1 MTALLPLL
9 ITFAL
14 IGLGITVGH
23 ADLILPDG
31 SVMTMEQI
39 READWSRKSPSEKES
54 SCFFHDYQ
62 MKNKDERPPHV
73 RFEKKGSRPA
83 WVMKRE
89 AAQKESEAWMT
100 RKCAELTEG
109 KKN

>member
-9 ITFAL
+9 ITFVL
-14 IGLGITVGH
+14 IGLGTTVGQ
-23 ADLILPDG
+23 AELIRPDG

-39 READWSRKSPSEKES
+39 READWAKKSSSEKES
-54 SCFFHDYQ
+54 SCFLHDYK
-62 MKNKDERPPHV
+62 MKNKDERPAHV
-73 RFEKKGSRPA
+73 RFGKKGPKPA

-89 AAQKESEAWMT
+89 VAQKESEAWMT
-100 RKCAELTEG
+100 GKCAELTEN